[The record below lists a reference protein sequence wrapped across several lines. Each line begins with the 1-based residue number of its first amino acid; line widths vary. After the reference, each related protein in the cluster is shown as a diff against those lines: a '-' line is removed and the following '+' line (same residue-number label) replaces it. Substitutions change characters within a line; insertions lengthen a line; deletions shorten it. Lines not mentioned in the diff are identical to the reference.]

1 MPLRRLHLPS
11 LLLTLTGLL
20 AFLACDSPADP
31 LTPAIMEALGPTSL
45 DVAVGTQLADGLSV
59 RVLDEDELPVPGVEV
74 VWTATEGELGE
85 ASSTTSSTG
94 RATVDFRVGTTAS
107 GEGEAQVV
115 TATVEELG
123 FIEFRITARPGPL
136 VRVVAEPDTLVLPAV
151 DDTGTITA
159 RAEDEYG
166 NQVPTLPIALTSQD
180 EAVATVDETGL
191 VRAVSTGETGVVA
204 RASTRADTVAV
215 IVGSSASLH

>member
-11 LLLTLTGLL
+11 PLL
-20 AFLACDSPADP
+20 ALVALFALVPLVACDSPADP
-31 LTPAIMEALGPTSL
+31 LIPAIMEAIGPTSL
-45 DVAVGTQLADGLSV
+45 DVAVGTQLADGLAV

-85 ASSTTSSTG
+85 SSSTTSSTG

-115 TATVEELG
+115 TAAVEELG
-123 FIEFRITARPGPL
+123 LIEFRITARPGPL
-136 VRVVAEPDTLVLPAV
+136 ARVVAEPDTLVLPAV
-151 DDTGTITA
+151 DDTGTITT

-166 NQVPTLPIALTSQD
+166 NEVPTLPIALTSLD
-180 EAVATVDETGL
+180 EAVATVDEAGL
-191 VRAVSTGETGVVA
+191 VRAVSTGETDVVA
-204 RASTRADTVAV
+204 RASTRADTVVV
-215 IVGSSASLH
+215 IVGSD

>member
-11 LLLTLTGLL
+11 LLLALVALV
-20 AFLACDSPADP
+20 ACDSPADP
-31 LTPAIMEALGPTSL
+31 LIPATMEAIGPTSL

-59 RVLDEDELPVPGVEV
+59 RVLDEAELPVPGVEV
-74 VWTATEGELGE
+74 AWTATEGELGE
-85 ASSTTSSTG
+85 SSSTTSSTG

-123 FIEFRITARPGPL
+123 SIEFRITARSGPL
-136 VRVVAEPDTLVLPAV
+136 ARVVAEPDTLVLPAV

-166 NQVPTLPIALTSQD
+166 NEVPTLPIALTSLD
-180 EAVATVDETGL
+180 EAVATVDEAGL
-191 VRAVSTGETGVVA
+191 VQAVSPGETDVVA
-204 RASTRADTVAV
+204 RASTRADTVVV
-215 IVGSSASLH
+215 IVGSD